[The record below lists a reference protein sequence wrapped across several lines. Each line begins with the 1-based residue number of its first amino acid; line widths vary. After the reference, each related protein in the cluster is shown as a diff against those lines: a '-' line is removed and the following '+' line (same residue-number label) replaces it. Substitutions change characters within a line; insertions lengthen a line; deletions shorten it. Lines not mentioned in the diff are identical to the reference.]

1 MIEVKSKI
9 GKRFS
14 VIIPKEIREKLG
26 LKEGDII
33 VIKKKE
39 SDIVIS
45 PEKISPFKKLANLL
59 GTIPYNEKV
68 EEATEKFLVKLIGA
82 EKSGDHWYRIF
93 ICFKWDGSQI
103 PRKKDLLEKKRT
115 NLKIPS
121 VAIFEYILVLLLKNT
136 SNETIIEA
144 LSVLTD
150 IFNEYNLQI
159 LKLDISQLIEG
170 LKLRSAYKFGFF
182 DCLIA
187 GTALASKELLIGD
200 DKIFGEIKELPWQD
214 YQSFITS

>member
-82 EKSGDHWYRIF
+82 EKSGDH
-93 ICFKWDGSQI
+93 
-103 PRKKDLLEKKRT
+103 
-115 NLKIPS
+115 
-121 VAIFEYILVLLLKNT
+121 
-136 SNETIIEA
+136 
-144 LSVLTD
+144 
-150 IFNEYNLQI
+150 
-159 LKLDISQLIEG
+159 
-170 LKLRSAYKFGFF
+170 
-182 DCLIA
+182 
-187 GTALASKELLIGD
+187 
-200 DKIFGEIKELPWQD
+200 
-214 YQSFITS
+214 